1 MGPLRGVKIIELAGI
16 GPCPMCAMLL
26 AELGADVVRVDRP
39 ADSGLG
45 IGMAP
50 EHRLLHRSRPS
61 IAVDLKHPDGVETVL
76 RLVDGADALIEGFR
90 PGVTERLGIGPE
102 DCAARNPGLVYGRV
116 TGWGQDGPLAGA
128 AGHDLDYIA
137 LTGALDAIGRR
148 GAPPT
153 PPLNLVGDFGGGAL
167 YLALGVVAALYE
179 ARESGRGQTVDAAMI
194 DGAASLMT
202 SAYALRAAGVGDG
215 PRGENVLDGGAH
227 FYEVYETSDGRY
239 VAIAPVEPKFYAELL
254 ERIGLDPG
262 DAPHSMDRA
271 DWPASKAQ
279 LAARFRTRTATSGAR
294 SSKARTPASLRC
306 SGWTRRTATRTTPPA
321 RRSSSATASCSRTR
335 RRAST
340 ARRAASAAPR
350 RPPRAGPGR
359 CWPIGASPRPRS
371 TTSPPAGSSR
381 PGTRAAIDTTQAF
394 VAFSHSTC
402 GVIGC
407 GHAGDGRCSSRRAPG
422 PPLHR
427 RQGVV
432 VNECTGGSTP
442 ARAPSRHTA
451 PFHASSSDGLPS
463 MTSRCSEAVRRHA
476 SPRSRATGCGRLYA
490 FSRHA
495 AASRAWTAPSSSS
508 SAASACA

>member
-45 IGMAP
+45 IGMSP

-90 PGVTERLGIGPE
+90 PGVTERLGLGPE
-102 DCAARNPGLVYGRV
+102 DCAERNPGLVYGRV

-128 AGHDLDYIA
+128 AGHDLNYIA

-202 SAYALRAAGVGDG
+202 SACALRAAGLGDG

-239 VAIAPVEPKFYAELL
+239 VAIAPVEPRFYAELL

-262 DAPHSMDRA
+262 DTPHSMNRA

-279 LAARFRTRTATSGAR
+279 LAARFRTRTRDEWCEVLEGTDACFAPVLGMDEAHRHPHNAARATFVERDGIVQ
-294 SSKARTPASLRC
+294 PN
-306 SGWTRRTATRTTPPA
+306 
-321 RRSSSATASCSRTR
+321 
-335 RRAST
+335 
-340 ARRAASAAPR
+340 AAPR
-350 RPPRAGPGR
+350 FDRTPGG
-359 CWPIGASPRPRS
+359 IRS
-371 TTSPPAGSSR
+371 SPPAPAS
-381 PGTRAAIDTTQAF
+381 GTRTVLADWGFTAAEIDAL
-394 VAFSHSTC
+394 A
-402 GVIGC
+402 
-407 GHAGDGRCSSRRAPG
+407 AR
-422 PPLHR
+422 
-427 RQGVV
+427 GVV
-432 VNECTGGSTP
+432 GSGNAGG
-442 ARAPSRHTA
+442 
-451 PFHASSSDGLPS
+451 D
-463 MTSRCSEAVRRHA
+463 
-476 SPRSRATGCGRLYA
+476 
-490 FSRHA
+490 
-495 AASRAWTAPSSSS
+495 
-508 SAASACA
+508 

>member
-39 ADSGLG
+39 TDSGLG

-90 PGVTERLGIGPE
+90 PGVTERLGIGPK

-215 PRGENVLDGGAH
+215 PRGENVLDSGAH

-279 LAARFRTRTATSGAR
+279 LAARFRTRTRDEWCEVLEGTDACFAPVLGMDEAHRHPHNAARATFVERDGIVQ
-294 SSKARTPASLRC
+294 PN
-306 SGWTRRTATRTTPPA
+306 
-321 RRSSSATASCSRTR
+321 
-335 RRAST
+335 
-340 ARRAASAAPR
+340 AAPR
-350 RPPRAGPGR
+350 FDRTPGGIR
-359 CWPIGASPRPRS
+359 C
-371 TTSPPAGSSR
+371 SPPAPAS
-381 PGTRAAIDTTQAF
+381 GTRAVLADWGFTAAEIDDLAARGV
-394 VAFSHSTC
+394 VAF
-402 GVIGC
+402 GN
-407 GHAGDGRCSSRRAPG
+407 AGGD
-422 PPLHR
+422 
-427 RQGVV
+427 
-432 VNECTGGSTP
+432 
-442 ARAPSRHTA
+442 
-451 PFHASSSDGLPS
+451 
-463 MTSRCSEAVRRHA
+463 
-476 SPRSRATGCGRLYA
+476 
-490 FSRHA
+490 
-495 AASRAWTAPSSSS
+495 
-508 SAASACA
+508 